1 LANSSAN
8 HAAKSSTK
16 SRKRTFRGLQYQKMA
31 EGYKLLRSPVADSYH
46 AAAEHYRE
54 VDPPIDPPHE
64 EPHQG

>member
-1 LANSSAN
+1 LANSVAN
-8 HAAKSSTK
+8 SSTK
-16 SRKRTFRGLQYQKMA
+16 KSLRKRTFRGLQYQKMA

-54 VDPPIDPPHE
+54 VDPPIDPAPE